1 MQDAQIYIEELESIN
16 RLLQQK
22 LKDLNKDMESRE
34 SQFKVVIEDMQK
46 MQEQIPSLLHNQ
58 SQSSSEYS
66 KLKDDNER
74 LKDVLQTKL
83 SDLRNYILKEE
94 KCWM

>member
-46 MQEQIPSLLHNQ
+46 MQEQIPSLLHN
-58 SQSSSEYS
+58 
-66 KLKDDNER
+66 
-74 LKDVLQTKL
+74 
-83 SDLRNYILKEE
+83 
-94 KCWM
+94 